1 MGGRAQL
8 ENVRNLRLDEMGHT
22 ALMEQSYRQDPF
34 ITSYEHI
41 KETIDFEHG
50 HVHRETHGN
59 WPESDPGQ
67 SSFDLTLIAAAA
79 GGVYHTAH
87 GDNPCSLADLD
98 SVRQGL
104 ALGPARVLLTALGAP
119 DLHLGEPEMIRAT
132 THASLAFT
140 WQGMPVRILINP
152 FNHLP
157 DAVETV
163 RTFHDFWYFWGDVRQ
178 RIYFENWEVFNG
190 LVYPTNA
197 VDERNGAVWRSTQI
211 LNFEINVAAD
221 DALFHM
227 DTAASAK
234 STQGKGWDRP
244 FQATHATDLA
254 PGITLFEGA
263 WNSTIIKG
271 DDSVYILEAPISGTY
286 SQGVIDEAKKRY
298 PDVPITGVLS
308 TSDSWPHTGGVR
320 QSVALGLPV
329 FILDLNQPILDR
341 IVAAPHTMQPDP
353 LAQAPKKA
361 DWRVVSQKVVVG
373 TGANRAELY
382 PIRGASTERQYMV
395 YFPEHYLLYASDT
408 LVLNDN
414 GSLYD
419 PRADAR
425 SVGGRDARAYQRHHR
440 LRHASGPGAVETGGN
455 PGPRC
460 DGFGRAA
467 KLSYTCE
474 GRDRGGP
481 PLPTS
486 LQSLCCGALCFLVGA
501 FDCSGYEPVECMSGV
516 FVAAGERYAELLN
529 VDLLLGILD
538 A

>member
-1 MGGRAQL
+1 MRVSSQGPGSSRRYFFFSSLLVMAGLSLTPKFGATWSQNANVNAAPPTQDSACREFGPKGCLELALQAMGGRAQL
-8 ENVRNLRLDEMGHT
+8 ETVRNLRLDEMGHT

-50 HVHRETHGN
+50 RVHRETHGN

-67 SSFDLTLIAAAA
+67 SSFDLTLIADAA
-79 GGVYHTAH
+79 GGVYHTAQ

-132 THASLAFT
+132 THASVAFT
-140 WQGMPVRILINP
+140 WQGIPVRILINP

-157 DAVETV
+157 DAIETI

-178 RIYFENWEVFNG
+178 RIYFENWEVFKG
-190 LVYPTNA
+190 VVYPTN
-197 VDERNGAVWRSTQI
+197 VVEERNGALWRSTQI
-211 LNFEINVAAD
+211 LNFEMNVAAD

-227 DTAASAK
+227 ETAAAAK
-234 STQGKGWDRP
+234 SAEGKGWDRP

-263 WNSTIIKG
+263 WNSTIIKQ
-271 DDSVYILEAPISGTY
+271 DDGVYILEAPISGTY
-286 SQGVIDEAKKRY
+286 TQGVIDEAKKRY
-298 PDVPITGVLS
+298 PDIPIKGVLS

-329 FILDLNQPILDR
+329 FILDLNQSILDR
-341 IVAAPHTMQPDP
+341 IIAAPHTMQPDL

-361 DWRVVSQKVVVG
+361 DWRFVSQKVVVG
-373 TGANRAELY
+373 SGANRAELY
-382 PIRGASTERQYMV
+382 PLRGASTERQYMV

-419 PRADAR
+419 PELMREVSEAVTR
-425 SVGGRDARAYQRHHR
+425 EHVSVTTVFAMHQAPVPWKQ
-440 LRHASGPGAVETGGN
+440 VETLVH
-455 PGPRC
+455 
-460 DGFGRAA
+460 AA
-467 KLSYTCE
+467 MA
-474 GRDRGGP
+474 P
-481 PLPTS
+481 
-486 LQSLCCGALCFLVGA
+486 
-501 FDCSGYEPVECMSGV
+501 
-516 FVAAGERYAELLN
+516 
-529 VDLLLGILD
+529 D
-538 A
+538 APKS